1 MAGIYDA
8 DIVSNVFVQTPPKEY
23 DFYKKKKKEK
33 LRLLQSFRFRHLQSA
48 PALGEGSIC
57 ERLKPSSEIK
67 E

>member
-1 MAGIYDA
+1 MMLTLFLMFL
-8 DIVSNVFVQTPPKEY
+8 SKHPPKSMI
-23 DFYKKKKKEK
+23 FIKKKKEK

>member
-1 MAGIYDA
+1 MMLTLFLMFL
-8 DIVSNVFVQTPPKEY
+8 SKHPPKSMI
-23 DFYKKKKKEK
+23 FIKKKEEEK
-33 LRLLQSFRFRHLQSA
+33 LRLLQSIRFGHLQSA